1 MNKLRDMKEF
11 KGTIGVYEIV
21 EHNWSETSIMC
32 NGKTICSFKLDD
44 IEEDLTENDLT
55 EEENA
60 YNIQLIK
67 HSKEVL
73 EMLEGLVY
81 QFESVNNSLQE
92 DELLEQAKQLIKQ
105 ATEL

>member
-1 MNKLRDMKEF
+1 MKEF
-11 KGTIGVYEIV
+11 KGTRGVYEIV

-67 HSKEVL
+67 HSKEML
-73 EMLEGLVY
+73 EMLRYLNRRGGLGLDIHSKI
-81 QFESVNNSLQE
+81 E
-92 DELLEQAKQLIKQ
+92 QLIKQ

>member
-1 MNKLRDMKEF
+1 MKEF

-32 NGKTICSFKLDD
+32 NGKTICSFELDY
-44 IEEDLTENDLT
+44 IEEEEDLTENYLS

-67 HSKEVL
+67 HSKEML
-73 EMLEGLVY
+73 EML
-81 QFESVNNSLQE
+81 
-92 DELLEQAKQLIKQ
+92 
-105 ATEL
+105 